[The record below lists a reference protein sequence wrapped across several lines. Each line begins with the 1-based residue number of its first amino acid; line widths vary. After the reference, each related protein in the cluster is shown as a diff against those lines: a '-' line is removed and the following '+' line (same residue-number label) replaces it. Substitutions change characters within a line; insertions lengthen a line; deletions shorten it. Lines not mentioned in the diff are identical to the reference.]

1 MSINVNDYVYIPSR
15 KVYGKVDDICNVLK
29 DVYYEITI
37 FATKGARHEKTFLG
51 EDDLIKIEVPN
62 FKAGDIV
69 TGLKGA
75 DAYVVT
81 TDKAVMKVM
90 LVREESMTVK
100 ILSHGT
106 RPHSKGSL
114 YTVDPIWFKL
124 ARPRTNFYRGEK
136 ED

>member
-37 FATKGARHEKTFLG
+37 NGTRYEKALFV
-51 EDDLIKIEVPN
+51 EDELVKLEVPD
-62 FKAGDIV
+62 FKEGDIV
-69 TGLKGA
+69 TGLKGV

-81 TDKAVMKVM
+81 TDKAVMEV
-90 LVREESMTVK
+90 LWVREESMKIK

-106 RPHSKGSL
+106 RPNSKGSL

-124 ARPRTNFYRGEK
+124 ARPRTNFYRGGE

>member
-1 MSINVNDYVYIPSR
+1 MALNKNDCVYISSR
-15 KVYGKVDDICNVLK
+15 GVYGRISVICKIMGEVFYEVDYNG
-29 DVYYEITI
+29 I
-37 FATKGARHEKTFLG
+37 FSEKYFFEESELVK
-51 EDDLIKIEVPN
+51 LEVPN

>member
-1 MSINVNDYVYIPSR
+1 MALNKNDCVYIPSR
-15 KVYGKVDDICNVLK
+15 GVYGKVDDICNDLK

-37 FATKGARHEKTFLG
+37 NGTCHEKAFFV
-51 EDDLIKIEVPN
+51 EDELVKLEVPN
-62 FKAGDIV
+62 FKEGDIV

-81 TDKAVMKVM
+81 TDKAVMEV
-90 LVREESMTVK
+90 LWITEESMRVK
-100 ILSHGT
+100 ILNHET
-106 RPHSKGSL
+106 RSGYKGYT

-124 ARPRTNFYRGEK
+124 ARPRTNFYRGGE

>member
-37 FATKGARHEKTFLG
+37 NGTRYEKALFV
-51 EDDLIKIEVPN
+51 EDELVKLEVPD
-62 FKAGDIV
+62 FKEGDIV
-69 TGLKGA
+69 TGLKGV

-81 TDKAVMKVM
+81 TDKAVMEV
-90 LVREESMTVK
+90 LWVREESMKVK

-124 ARPRTNFYRGEK
+124 AGPRTNFYRGEK

>member
-37 FATKGARHEKTFLG
+37 NGTCYEKALLG
-51 EDDLIKIEVPN
+51 EDELVKLEVPD
-62 FKAGDIV
+62 FKEGDIV

-81 TDKAVMKVM
+81 TDKAVMEV
-90 LVREESMTVK
+90 LWITEESMRVK
-100 ILSHGT
+100 ILNHET
-106 RPHSKGSL
+106 RPGCKGSL
-114 YTVDPIWFKL
+114 YTVNPIWFKL

-136 ED
+136 GD

>member
-29 DVYYEITI
+29 DIYYEITI
-37 FATKGARHEKTFLG
+37 NGTCYEKVLLD
-51 EDDLIKIEVPN
+51 EDELVKLEVPN
-62 FKAGDIV
+62 FRERDIV

-75 DAYVVT
+75 NTYVVT
-81 TDKAVMKVM
+81 TDKAVMEV
-90 LVREESMTVK
+90 LWVREDSMRVK
-100 ILSHGT
+100 ILYHET
-106 RPHSKGSL
+106 RPSSKGYA
-114 YTVDPIWFKL
+114 YTVNPIWFKL

>member
-1 MSINVNDYVYIPSR
+1 MSINVNDYVYIPSG

-37 FATKGARHEKTFLG
+37 KGTCHEKALLY
-51 EDDLIKIEVPN
+51 EDELVKLEKPN

-81 TDKAVMKVM
+81 TDKAVMEV
-90 LVREESMTVK
+90 LWITEESMKVK
-100 ILSHGT
+100 ILNHETS
-106 RPHSKGSL
+106 PDCKCYL
-114 YTVDPIWFKL
+114 YDVNPIWFKL
-124 ARPRTNFYRGEK
+124 VRPRTNFYRGEK
-136 ED
+136 GD

>member
-1 MSINVNDYVYIPSR
+1 MSINVNDYVYIPSG

-37 FATKGARHEKTFLG
+37 KGTCHEKALLY
-51 EDDLIKIEVPN
+51 EDELVKLEKPN

-81 TDKAVMKVM
+81 TDKAVMEV
-90 LVREESMTVK
+90 LWITEESMKVK
-100 ILSHGT
+100 ILNHETS
-106 RPHSKGSL
+106 PDCKCYL
-114 YTVDPIWFKL
+114 YDVKPIWFKL
-124 ARPRTNFYRGEK
+124 VRTRTNFYRGEK
-136 ED
+136 GD

>member
-29 DVYYEITI
+29 DIYYEITI
-37 FATKGARHEKTFLG
+37 NGTCYEKVLLD
-51 EDDLIKIEVPN
+51 EDELVKLEVPD
-62 FKAGDIV
+62 FKEGDIV

-75 DAYVVT
+75 NTYVVT
-81 TDKAVMKVM
+81 TDKAVMEV
-90 LVREESMTVK
+90 LWVREESMKVK

-106 RPHSKGSL
+106 RPHRKGSL

>member
-37 FATKGARHEKTFLG
+37 RGTCHEKTFLG
-51 EDDLIKIEVPN
+51 EDDLIKIEVPD
-62 FKAGDIV
+62 FKEGDIV

-75 DAYVVT
+75 DAYGVT
-81 TDKAVMKVM
+81 TDKAVMEVLWIK
-90 LVREESMTVK
+90 EKSMRVK
-100 ILSHGT
+100 ILNHGT
-106 RPHSKGSL
+106 RPGCKGST
-114 YTVDPIWFKL
+114 YVVNPIWFKL
-124 ARPRTNFYRGEK
+124 ARPRTNFYRDEK

>member
-1 MSINVNDYVYIPSR
+1 MALNKNDCVYISSR
-15 KVYGKVDDICNVLK
+15 GVYGRISVICKIMGEVFYEVDYNG
-29 DVYYEITI
+29 I
-37 FATKGARHEKTFLG
+37 FSEKHFFEESELVK
-51 EDDLIKIEVPN
+51 LEVPN

-81 TDKAVMKVM
+81 TDKAVMEV
-90 LVREESMTVK
+90 LWVREESMKVK

>member
-15 KVYGKVDDICNVLK
+15 KVYGKVDDICNALK

-37 FATKGARHEKTFLG
+37 NGTRHEKALLG
-51 EDDLIKIEVPN
+51 EDELVKLEVPN
-62 FKAGDIV
+62 FRERDIV
-69 TGLKGA
+69 TGLKGV

-81 TDKAVMKVM
+81 TDKAVMEV
-90 LVREESMTVK
+90 LWVREDSMRVK
-100 ILSHGT
+100 ILYHET
-106 RPHSKGSL
+106 RPSSKGSL

>member
-1 MSINVNDYVYIPSR
+1 MALNKNDCVYISSR
-15 KVYGKVDDICNVLK
+15 GVYGRISVICKIMGEVFYEVDYNG
-29 DVYYEITI
+29 I
-37 FATKGARHEKTFLG
+37 FSESELVKL
-51 EDDLIKIEVPN
+51 EVPN

-81 TDKAVMKVM
+81 TDKAVMEV
-90 LVREESMTVK
+90 LWVREESMKVK
-100 ILSHGT
+100 ILSHET
-106 RPHSKGSL
+106 RPHCIGSL
-114 YTVDPIWFKL
+114 YTVNPIGFKL

>member
-1 MSINVNDYVYIPSR
+1 MALNKNDCVYISSR
-15 KVYGKVDDICNVLK
+15 GVYGRISVICKIVGEVFYEVDYNG
-29 DVYYEITI
+29 I
-37 FATKGARHEKTFLG
+37 FSESELVKL
-51 EDDLIKIEVPN
+51 EVPN

-81 TDKAVMKVM
+81 TDKAVMEV
-90 LVREESMTVK
+90 LWVREKSMEVK
-100 ILSHGT
+100 ILSHET
-106 RPHSKGSL
+106 RPHCIGSL

>member
-1 MSINVNDYVYIPSR
+1 MALNKNDCVYIPSR
-15 KVYGKVDDICNVLK
+15 GVYGRISVICKVMGEVF
-29 DVYYEITI
+29 YEVNYNGI
-37 FATKGARHEKTFLG
+37 FSKKLFFEESELVKL
-51 EDDLIKIEVPN
+51 EVPN

-69 TGLKGA
+69 TGLKGD

-81 TDKAVMKVM
+81 TDKAVMEV
-90 LVREESMTVK
+90 LWVREESMKVK

-124 ARPRTNFYRGEK
+124 AGPRTNFYRGEK
-136 ED
+136 GG